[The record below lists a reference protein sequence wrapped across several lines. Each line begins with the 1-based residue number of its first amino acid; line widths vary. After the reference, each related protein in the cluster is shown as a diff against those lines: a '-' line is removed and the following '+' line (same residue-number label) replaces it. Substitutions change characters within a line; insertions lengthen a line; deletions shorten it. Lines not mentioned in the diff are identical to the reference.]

1 MICTVRLS
9 VTFESKNLHDGE
21 LSITTLNLQNELYQ
35 TCVRYTINFI
45 RLNIHEI
52 DTEIKNYFIMFSLHG
67 PNVVA
72 WLKKEYKFR
81 QTFASHL

>member
-1 MICTVRLS
+1 MYCTTLS
-9 VTFESKNLHDGE
+9 DLHDCE

-52 DTEIKNYFIMFSLHG
+52 DTEIKNYFIMFSLD
-67 PNVVA
+67 
-72 WLKKEYKFR
+72 
-81 QTFASHL
+81 QM